1 MGGRRV
7 NAGHWIRPPRAER
20 YRPST
25 PAMELALA
33 NLTGKTSATLADLIA
48 LAGLGATVIIET
60 SLAEL
65 PLQVM
70 PDGAMRVAE

>member
-1 MGGRRV
+1 
-7 NAGHWIRPPRAER
+7 
-20 YRPST
+20 
-25 PAMELALA
+25 MELALA